1 MGGAQSSVG
10 NGAEHGVCGPCFA
23 KAPFARSADPIG
35 SPMPETPVHARRKKF
50 AVEDAMR
57 GQDRNNPVYSSK
69 YSGLEK
75 EVEPKKKESGNL
87 AQIHE
92 GKVSDGGMV
101 GETPCRI
108 LLTIGHSVGCGDDV
122 ACQVSAHGSPWRR
135 FHFHLPP
142 MPQQEDR
149 PLLCLQDHRQTSH

>member
-1 MGGAQSSVG
+1 MGGAQSSLG

-92 GKVSDGGMV
+92 GKVSDRLDSG
-101 GETPCRI
+101 RN
-108 LLTIGHSVGCGDDV
+108 LLSN
-122 ACQVSAHGSPWRR
+122 SS
-135 FHFHLPP
+135 
-142 MPQQEDR
+142 
-149 PLLCLQDHRQTSH
+149 DHRSLCRMRRRCCMPSISSWKSLA